1 MIPFDETLVTRAL
14 QSLYATREEL
24 HKLIDSL
31 PEGAME
37 AAHRAL
43 SRLQDV
49 RESNLSGAAPGGRV
63 AGLECQR

>member
-1 MIPFDETLVTRAL
+1 MKPWLRERYNLCMPP
-14 QSLYATREEL
+14 REEL

-49 RESNLSGAAPGGRV
+49 TESNLSGAAPGGRV